1 MEKDKDDFFTCIKCG
16 KVYLKCDLLLH
27 DARCKGRKNLNF
39 NNLNRNNIFS
49 NNNNNLFNYYKC
61 NICGAEIKLEEK
73 MDHLLCHELENN
85 DIREDDRQNIYY
97 NRNANIIRNKN
108 REPRII
114 RHYSLGRI
122 INPNRN
128 INNNRND
135 NLLYDFS
142 NNRFI
147 FRNDLYEGNSSGSS
161 ESDKN
166 DGLDQ
171 NTIDSFP
178 ISQIKDIN
186 KLDEEKKKCLI
197 CLENF
202 KTGEYTIILPCI
214 HIFHSDC
221 IKRWMKAKNICP
233 ICKYKIDSFE

>member
-1 MEKDKDDFFTCIKCG
+1 MQT
-16 KVYLKCDLLLH
+16 LL
-27 DARCKGRKNLNF
+27 
-39 NNLNRNNIFS
+39 
-49 NNNNNLFNYYKC
+49 
-61 NICGAEIKLEEK
+61 EIIIENHVSLDIIVRVE
-73 MDHLLCHELENN
+73 LLIPIEH
-85 DIREDDRQNIYY
+85 
-97 NRNANIIRNKN
+97 
-108 REPRII
+108 
-114 RHYSLGRI
+114 
-122 INPNRN
+122 
-128 INNNRND
+128 NNNRND

-186 KLDEEKKKCLI
+186 KLDEEKKKCLV

-214 HIFHSDC
+214 HIFHSEC
-221 IKRWMKAKNICP
+221 IKKWMKAKNICP
-233 ICKYKIDSFE
+233 IFKYKIDSFE